1 MTPFWCLSLFQEKKG
16 EMIIMDNERKIAAV
30 YIRVSTEDQARE
42 GFSLGE
48 QKEKLLQLCSF
59 KGYEVFKVYEDA
71 GISAKDMEHRPAFQ
85 EMLSDM
91 KKGKIN
97 YIVAYKLDR
106 VTRSVRDLEELIS
119 VLEQYNCFLVCDRDD
134 VNTSTANGRFFVRM
148 LTVLSQ
154 LEIEIVSERTKF
166 GLNGAIKSGHLPG
179 VLPLGYKKDGN
190 KKTIIDETT
199 KPVIERIF
207 KMYLE
212 GKSFQQIS
220 NIFNEEKVL
229 NPKPWKDTTIQKI
242 IDNKIYMG
250 DYEQYKRI
258 AKKEQKEPIVYMNV
272 VEPIVSRAVWEECQH
287 QKEKNQRTYTRDRV
301 YVFFQKI
308 KCPTCG
314 RIMKCK
320 GSGGKKKKYMY
331 YNCEKCRLNFREDKI
346 ENLLSNF
353 IYDLVEYDMAVK
365 KYFLPILADNKPTKT
380 DDIDKDIKQLEKQ
393 KERIKK
399 AYMSGIVEMEVFSTD
414 YKLIEDKLEVLEQKK
429 NEVLDLDNI
438 SFSPQQLMAD
448 RDIERETMIRL
459 DTLNSVVKANW
470 ESKSKE
476 EKQEF
481 ISKLVE
487 SVIITKDSKNEL
499 HIEKINFRK
508 SFMNILMKL
517 VDKGVLDVLVP
528 VEINGKEDVILGTGN
543 INNDQIQ
550 EYLDRLNEYY
560 ETNFY
565 QIYEKVDKETG
576 NVIGEF
582 IPKNDEKIIR
592 ILPISPTESKT
603 KSPITKEDVE
613 TKYGIVTYNP
623 TKPRDKI
630 VKGVNIYATS

>member
-1 MTPFWCLSLFQEKKG
+1 MG
-16 EMIIMDNERKIAAV
+16 NERSIAAV

-42 GFSLGE
+42 VFSLGE
-48 QKEKLLQLCSF
+48 QKEKLLQLCAF
-59 KGYEVFKVYEDA
+59 KGYEVFKIYEDA

-106 VTRSVRDLEELIS
+106 VTRSVRDLEELIAT
-119 VLEQYNCFLVCDRDD
+119 LEQYNCYLVCDRDD

-179 VLPLGYKKDGN
+179 VLPLGYKKDSN
-190 KKTIIDETT
+190 MKTIIDETT

-220 NIFNEEKVL
+220 NIFNEEDL
-229 NPKPWKDTTIQKI
+229 LHPKKWRDTTIQKI
-242 IDNKIYMG
+242 IDNKIYIG

-258 AKKEQKEPIVYMNV
+258 AKNKQIEPVVYMNV
-272 VEPIVSRAVWEECQH
+272 VEPIISRAMWEECQH

-301 YVFFQKI
+301 YLFFQKI

-331 YNCEKCRLNFREDKI
+331 YNCEKCHLNFREDKI
-346 ENLLSNF
+346 EELITNF
-353 IYDLVEYDMAVK
+353 IYDMVEYDMAVK
-365 KYFLPILADNKPTKT
+365 KYFLPILADHKPTKT
-380 DDIDKDIKQLEKQ
+380 DDIDKEIKKLEKQ

-399 AYMSGIVEMEVFSTD
+399 AYMSGIVEMEDFSED
-414 YKLIEDKLEVLEQKK
+414 YKLIEDKLEILEQNK
-429 NEVLDLDNI
+429 NEILDLDNV

-448 RDIERETMIRL
+448 RDIERENMIRL
-459 DTLNSVVKANW
+459 DTLNSVVKTTW

-487 SVIITKDSKNEL
+487 SIIITKDNQNEL
-499 HIEKINFRK
+499 HIEMINFRK
-508 SFMNILMKL
+508 SFIDMLIRL

-528 VEINGKEDVILGTGN
+528 VEINGKKDVILGTGN
-543 INNDQIQ
+543 INNDQVQ

-560 ETNFY
+560 ETKFY
-565 QIYEKVDKETG
+565 QIYEKVDEET
-576 NVIGEF
+576 NNIIGEF
-582 IPKNDEKIIR
+582 IPKKNEKIIR
-592 ILPISPTESKT
+592 ILPISSNKSTT
-603 KSPITKEDVE
+603 KSPIVKDDIN

-623 TKPRDKI
+623 TKPREKI
-630 VKGVNIYATS
+630 VKGVDNYATS